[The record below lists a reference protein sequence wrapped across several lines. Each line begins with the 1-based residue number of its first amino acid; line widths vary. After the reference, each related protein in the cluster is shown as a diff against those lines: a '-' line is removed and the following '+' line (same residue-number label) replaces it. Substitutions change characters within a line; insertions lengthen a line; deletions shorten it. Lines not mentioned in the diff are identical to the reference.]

1 MTISGDTSP
10 SITDAL
16 LETRNPDFERD
27 PGGCADRQNQRYGD
41 REEQSRPSSALA
53 AVSPHGPSVAP

>member
-1 MTISGDTSP
+1 VTISGDTSP

-41 REEQSRPSSALA
+41 SEEHKVVLRQPWRLCPHTAL
-53 AVSPHGPSVAP
+53 V